1 MLDRSNLMQSAAV
14 VVATVAALVILGS
27 IAAYWTWAWFAPRP
41 EVRAPVAADPGAGMS
56 AAGLFGI
63 AEGTGGAA
71 APTGLAIELLGVV
84 AASGGRPGYAVVR
97 LDAKE
102 ILAVRAGD
110 ELAPGIRIE
119 QVFPDHVTLERG
131 GTLETL
137 AWPEKQTT
145 AKPITP
151 PINR

>member
-1 MLDRSNLMQSAAV
+1 
-14 VVATVAALVILGS
+14 
-27 IAAYWTWAWFAPRP
+27 
-41 EVRAPVAADPGAGMS
+41 MS
-56 AAGLFGI
+56 AAGLFGT
-63 AEGTGGAA
+63 AERAGSSA

-84 AASGGRPGYAVVR
+84 AGTGGRPGYAVVR
-97 LDAKE
+97 LDARE

-119 QVFPDHVTLERG
+119 QVFPDHVTLKRG

-137 AWPEKQTT
+137 AWPEKQIT

-151 PINR
+151 SINR

>member
-14 VVATVAALVILGS
+14 VFATVAALALLGT

-41 EVRAPVAADPGAGMS
+41 EIRAPVAADS
-56 AAGLFGI
+56 AAGLSAGGLFGI
-63 AEGTGGAA
+63 AESSVGSVV
-71 APTGLAIELLGVV
+71 PTGLAIELLGVV
-84 AASGGRPGYAVVR
+84 AASGGRPGYALVR

-102 ILAVRAGD
+102 ILVARAGD
-110 ELAPGIRIE
+110 ELAPGVRIE

-151 PINR
+151 PVR

>member
-14 VVATVAALVILGS
+14 IVATVAALAVLGS

-41 EVRAPVAADPGAGMS
+41 EIRAPQAADSGAGLS
-56 AAGLFGI
+56 AARLFGI
-63 AEGTGGAA
+63 VEGPRGAA

-84 AASGGRPGYAVVR
+84 AASGGRPGYAVLR

-131 GTLETL
+131 GTRETL

-151 PINR
+151 PAAN

>member
-1 MLDRSNLMQSAAV
+1 MLDRSNLLQSAAV
-14 VVATVAALVILGS
+14 VVATVAALGILGS

-41 EVRAPVAADPGAGMS
+41 EVRAPVAADSAAGMS

-63 AEGTGGAA
+63 AAVNSGAA

-84 AASGGRPGYAVVR
+84 AAVGGRAGYAVVR

-119 QVFPDHVTLERG
+119 KVFPDHVTLERDG
-131 GTLETL
+131 RLETL